1 MDAQSLRPWLILCRA
16 PGIGSATVRKLL
28 ITFADPAS
36 IVAAQPSALRRA
48 GLSEAQIQ
56 ALQRVDDAAL
66 ERDLQWLAQPACHAL
81 TLADPRYPVRLREIA
96 QAPPLLFVQGDL
108 DWLDAPQLAVVGS
121 RHASPQGLENAQA
134 FAAELARRGLTI
146 TSGLALGIDG
156 AAHTGALA
164 GGGGTV
170 AVCGTGLDRVYPA
183 RHKALAHQI
192 IGSGALVSEF
202 PVGVGAAAEN
212 FPRRNRLISGLALG
226 VLVVEAA
233 RESGSLITARLALEQ
248 GREVFAIPGSIH
260 NPLARGCHSLIRQG
274 AKLVETVDDVLV
286 ELAPLLGMRRALIET
301 SPASAATDASTD
313 ALSDGQAKVLQA
325 LGDELLGVDQLAA
338 RLEQPISS
346 LQAALTQL
354 ELDGWIAVAA
364 GGRYQRLARREGKGD
379 KPRRLA
385 QNGHAGKHSVE
396 HIDQL

>member
-16 PGIGSATVRKLL
+16 PGIGGATVRKLL
-28 ITFADPAS
+28 NTFADPAS

-56 ALQRVDDAAL
+56 ALQRIDDTAIAA
-66 ERDLQWLAQPACHAL
+66 DLQWLAQPDCHAL
-81 TLADPRYPVRLREIA
+81 TLADPRYPARLRDIA
-96 QAPPLLFVQGDL
+96 QPPPLLFVQGDP
-108 DWLDAPQLAVVGS
+108 DWIQAPQLAIVGS

-192 IGSGALVSEF
+192 IGSGALLSEF

-212 FPRRNRLISGLALG
+212 FPRRNRIISGLALG

-274 AKLVETVDDVLV
+274 AKLVETVDDILV
-286 ELAPLLGMRRALIET
+286 ELAPLLGMRRALIEAT
-301 SPASAATDASTD
+301 PAQGADAPRAD
-313 ALSDGQAKVLQA
+313 ALSDGQSQLLQA
-325 LGDELLGVDQLAA
+325 LGDELLSVDQLAA
-338 RLEQPISS
+338 RLDQPISS

-354 ELDGWIAVAA
+354 ELAGWIAVAA
-364 GGRYQRLARREGKGD
+364 GGRYQRLARREAKGD

-385 QNGHAGKHSVE
+385 QNGQAGKHAVA
-396 HIDQL
+396 HIDQA

>member
-16 PGIGSATVRKLL
+16 PGIGSAAVQKLL
-28 ITFADPAS
+28 ITFADAAR
-36 IVAAQPSALRRA
+36 IVAAKPSALRSA
-48 GLSEAQIQ
+48 GLSENQIK
-56 ALQRVDDAAL
+56 ALQAVDEAMI
-66 ERDLQWLAQPACHAL
+66 ERDLQWLAQPGCHAL
-81 TLADPRYPVRLREIA
+81 GLDDPAYPARLREISHP
-96 QAPPLLFVQGDL
+96 PPLLFVQGDP
-108 DWLDAPQLAVVGS
+108 DWLNAPQLAIVGS

-156 AAHTGALA
+156 AAHAGALA

-202 PVGVGAAAEN
+202 PIGVGAAAEN
-212 FPRRNRLISGLALG
+212 FPRRNRLISGMAMG

-260 NPLARGCHSLIRQG
+260 NPLARGCHALIRQG
-274 AKLVETVDDVLV
+274 AKLVETVDDILI
-286 ELAPLLGMRRALIET
+286 ELAPLLGMRRALIEQT
-301 SPASAATDASTD
+301 AQPAGAAAEGVGDAQA
-313 ALSDGQAKVLQA
+313 ALLRV
-325 LGDELLGVDQLAA
+325 LGDELLGVDELAA
-338 RLEQPISS
+338 RLAQPVAR
-346 LQAALTQL
+346 LQATLTQL
-354 ELDGWIAVAA
+354 ELDGWIAMAA
-364 GGRYQRLARREGKGD
+364 GGRYQRLARRNADSD
-379 KPRRLA
+379 KARGFA
-385 QNGHAGKHSVE
+385 QNETNVA
-396 HIDQL
+396 